1 MKTLIKGTLAL
12 SLASGMLAFSAPQVL
27 AWSCQAVASDG
38 TYGYSYGYSNR
49 REARRRALAECNAR
63 TYDDCW
69 IEDCQRNG

>member
-63 TYDDCW
+63 TYDDCY
-69 IEDCQRNG
+69 IVDCQRNG